1 MPQQRQNQLYSNK
14 QCLKASISHLIKGKA
29 LKERMTSFDIAALTP
44 ELNRLIKGSRIDN
57 IYQTNPFTLLLK
69 LRKPNQPKLHLLT
82 EAGKRLHLTS
92 YVLKKP
98 QKPPTFCMA
107 LRKHLRNGEIRGIHQ
122 QEFERIIIIE
132 VSKKEGDF
140 QLISELFGEGNII
153 LVSPE
158 NRILQA
164 LTYRRMRDRNVLR
177 GEVFQ
182 HPPSSGRNPLKQN
195 RQEFNQIRKLG
206 QLEIV
211 RALTKFLSIGGHYA
225 EEILLRAQVDKKA
238 PCDSLAEHE
247 LDRIFDQLQ
256 QILSIINAGNVEPR
270 IVINE
275 DGEWVDITPLPLK
288 KYGQFNQ
295 KRYENFNEAL
305 DDYYMKIT
313 VEEGA
318 VETAE
323 GVEREIARQQRIL
336 QRQQKALEDLKE
348 QIERNK
354 AIGNLIYLHLGD
366 LQSLLQKIM
375 DKKRNGKPW
384 EEIISNTE
392 NEKKTGCAPDIYFHS
407 LEPPNLILNVSV
419 ENSIFPLNIR
429 RSIQANATKYYT
441 RAKKAEKKL
450 KGVEKVLQETQAKI
464 EKLKQQIV
472 RVKETRKPLAK
483 KRRKKAWYEKFRC
496 FHSSDGF
503 LVIGGRDDTTNEI
516 LIKKH
521 MEPHDIVLHADI
533 LGAPFVL
540 IKTGGKTPPE
550 RTIRESAQ
558 LAASY
563 SRAWREMFGAVDVYW
578 VTPEQVDKSP
588 PSGQYLKKGAFM
600 IHGSKNFVR
609 GVPLHVAIGV
619 KMKEEQ
625 IVIVGGP
632 VEAISN
638 QTNVYVEL
646 IPGDQKSSGLAKQ
659 IRWLLAKKAS
669 EALKKR
675 ILEIRLEEIQFF
687 IPLGRGKIK
696 VSKP

>member
-1 MPQQRQNQLYSNK
+1 M
-14 QCLKASISHLIKGKA
+14 
-29 LKERMTSFDIAALTP
+29 KERMTSFDIAALTP
-44 ELNRLIKGSRIDN
+44 ELNRLIKDARIDN
-57 IYQTNPFTLLLK
+57 IYQTNPLTLLLK
-69 LRKPNQPKLHLLT
+69 LRKPNQPKLHLLI

-107 LRKHLRNGEIRGIHQ
+107 LRKHLRNGEIKGIRQH
-122 QEFERIIIIE
+122 EFERIIIIE
-132 VSKKEGDF
+132 VSKKEGNF
-140 QLISELFGEGNII
+140 QLVSELFGEGNII

-182 HPPSSGRNPLKQN
+182 QPPSSGRNPLKQS

-211 RALTKFLSIGGHYA
+211 RALTKFLSIGGPYA
-225 EEILLRAQVDKKA
+225 EEILLRAEVDKKA
-238 PCDSLAEHE
+238 PCDSLAERE
-247 LDRIFDQLQ
+247 LGRIFDQLQ
-256 QILSIINAGNVEPR
+256 QILAIINAGDVEPR

-275 DGEWVDITPLPLK
+275 DGERVDVTPLPLK
-288 KYGQFNQ
+288 KYDQFNQ
-295 KRYENFNEAL
+295 KRYETFNEAL
-305 DDYYMKIT
+305 DDYYMEMT
-313 VEEGA
+313 VEEGV
-318 VETAE
+318 VETAK
-323 GVEREIARQQRIL
+323 GVEREMARQRRIL
-336 QRQQKALEDLKE
+336 QRQQKALEDLKG

-354 AIGNLIYLHLGD
+354 GIGNLIYLHLGD

-375 DKKRNGKPW
+375 DEKRSGKPW
-384 EEIISNTE
+384 EEIILSI
-392 NEKKTGCAPDIYFHS
+392 EKGKKAGRVPDIYFHS
-407 LEPPNLILNVSV
+407 LKPPNLILNVSV
-419 ENSIFPLNIR
+419 ENSIFPLNLR
-429 RSIQANATKYYT
+429 RSIQANATKYYA
-441 RAKKAEKKL
+441 RAKKAAKKL
-450 KGVEKVLQETQAKI
+450 EGAEKALRETQGKI
-464 EKLKQQIV
+464 EELKQRIG
-472 RVKETRKPLAK
+472 RVKEIRKPLA
-483 KRRKKAWYEKFRC
+483 KRRKKAWYEKFRW

-503 LVIGGRDDTTNEI
+503 LVLGGRDATTNEI

-563 SRAWREMFGAVDVYW
+563 SRAWREMLSAVDVYW
-578 VTPEQVDKSP
+578 VTPEQVNKSP
-588 PSGQYLKKGAFM
+588 PSGHYLKKGAFM

-609 GVPLHVAIGV
+609 GVPLRVAIGV

-625 IVIVGGP
+625 TVIVGGA
-632 VEAISN
+632 VEAIAN

-646 IPGDQKSSGLAKQ
+646 IPGEQKSSGLAKQ
-659 IRWLLAKKAS
+659 IRLLLAERAS
-669 EALKKR
+669 KALKKR
-675 ILEIRLEEIQFF
+675 ILEIPLEEIQGF

-696 VSKP
+696 VSRS